1 MDEIKIGAEQEI
13 YLAPETEKFEN
24 ADEIAK
30 ISLDVEKYPFI
41 IRYDANQKDNII
53 TKLEKLG
60 CDEIKQLDFA
70 DCIAVSMSM
79 AQLKAIKTLNGVERV
94 EKDYDYKCLI
104 DGVSES
110 EYSSYLAGINPQLNK
125 KKEVKLAI
133 FDTGVTNI
141 SVNDSVNFV
150 NDSTRDEGG
159 HGTQMT
165 GIISSVV
172 TNSENKVA
180 SPSIY
185 SVVVADH
192 RGFAKT
198 STIMQALDWAI
209 NNGIKI
215 VCMSFGDY
223 HKSELLENMINRAS
237 SCGIVMVAAA
247 GNDGGF
253 EDENRIMYPAAFDNV
268 LSVGAKNG
276 DTIANYSNGGE
287 KADCFANGLQST
299 TDINGNAVNVI
310 GTSGATAFV
319 AGTILKNWCVNPEK
333 TSLDIIADIKTEM
346 SLTAGVEKAETLT
359 LTKKNDILINEK
371 ENIASNVT
379 ELNARSLDEGVSV
392 LCVGDDGCSSND
404 MSSAINAP
412 LVNWVDGCIGC
423 PGGEVWYKFTTIAS
437 EAHPN
442 GSKGWYGI
450 QTQGSLDTMG
460 YLYDAYGN
468 QIDYD
473 DSSGNNMNFKIT
485 HQLDYGETYYVKVK
499 AYGNNTGSFYFKVDF
514 GRDDHGNKPET
525 ATEIVGVYY
534 QDKSVS
540 GYLHSYGDVDYY
552 TFVPARN
559 CVMEIYTEGDTNT
572 YGQLY
577 CASGGLLDSDNNSN
591 GNGNF
596 KITAHLEGMKRYY
609 IAVSHNSSTG
619 YGDYTLRFKFVRDY
633 MEKPNLGSSTSPN
646 YTNLRTYINWIPEYN
661 GSSMTYITDY
671 VGVSPV
677 FETKT
682 IIGRTWMNWST
693 AEHWN
698 LHVVDSTEE
707 NSNSIRSTL
716 VDYAAESI
724 ATSALTKVFCSVFKL
739 VGLKAAVAGVV
750 LGGIVSLFSSAID
763 TNSSNSE
770 TQKFQEYARDITN
783 DNSKWI
789 MSEGINYKHND
800 NGLLYD
806 PMHLQGTNDTTY
818 EMDYNNY
825 FYGYQGMRGTFV
837 SEFAKSQ

>member
-1 MDEIKIGAEQEI
+1 MDEIKIGAEQEL
-13 YLAPETEKFEN
+13 YLAPETEKIEN

-41 IRYDANQKDNII
+41 IGYDTAEKDDII
-53 TKLEKLG
+53 TELEKLG

-79 AQLKAIKTLNGVERV
+79 AQLKAIKTLVGVEKV

-104 DGVSES
+104 NGVSES
-110 EYSSYLAGINPQLNK
+110 EYSSYLAGVNPQLNN
-125 KKEVKLAI
+125 KKEVKLAV
-133 FDTGVTNI
+133 FDTGATNV
-141 SVNDSVNFV
+141 SVDGSVNFI
-150 NDSTRDEGG
+150 NDVSTDENG

-172 TNSENKVA
+172 TNAENKVA

-223 HKSELLENMINRAS
+223 HKSKLLENMINRAS

-253 EDENRIMYPAAFDNV
+253 EDENRIMYPAAFGNV

-287 KADCFANGLQST
+287 KADCFANGSQST

-319 AGTILKNWCVNPEK
+319 AGTILKNWCVNPLK
-333 TSLDIIADIKTEM
+333 TSLDIIADIKAEM
-346 SLTAGVEKAETLT
+346 SLYASMDTSETLT
-359 LTKKNDILINEK
+359 LTNEKGILINEK
-371 ENIASNVT
+371 GNIASNDT
-379 ELNARSLDEGVSV
+379 DLNAMYFDEGVSV
-392 LCVGDDGCSSND
+392 LSVGDDGCSSND
-404 MSSAINAP
+404 MASAINAP

-423 PGGEVWYKFTTIAS
+423 PGGEVWYKFITVAS

-442 GSKGWYGI
+442 GGKGWYGI

-460 YLYDAYGN
+460 YLYDSYGN

-473 DSSGNNMNFKIT
+473 DDGGNNLNFKIT
-485 HQLDYGETYYVKVK
+485 HQLEYGETYYVKVR
-499 AYGNNTGSFYFKVDF
+499 AFGSNTGSFYFKVDF
-514 GRDDHGNKPET
+514 GRDDHGNTPET

-534 QDKSVS
+534 QDKSVN

-596 KITAHLEGMKRYY
+596 KITTHLEAMKRYY

-633 MEKPNLGSSTSPN
+633 MEKPNLGSSSNPN

-661 GSSMTYITDY
+661 GSSTTYITGFIGTLPIY
-671 VGVSPV
+671 
-677 FETKT
+677 ETKT

-698 LHVVDSTEE
+698 LHVVDNTEE

-716 VDYAAESI
+716 ADYAAESI

-789 MSEGINYKHND
+789 MSEGINYKYN
-800 NGLLYD
+800 NNVYLYD
-806 PMHLQGTNDTTY
+806 PMHLEGTNNTTY

>member
-13 YLAPETEKFEN
+13 YLAPETEKIEN

-41 IRYDANQKDNII
+41 VGYDANEKENII
-53 TKLEKLG
+53 TELEKLG

-70 DCIAVSMSM
+70 NCIAVSMSM
-79 AQLKAIKTLNGVERV
+79 AQLKAIKTLVGVEKV
-94 EKDYDYKCLI
+94 EKDCDYKCLVN
-104 DGVSES
+104 GVSES
-110 EYSSYLAGINPQLNK
+110 EYSSYLAGVNPQLNN
-125 KKEVKLAI
+125 KKEVKLAV
-133 FDTGVTNI
+133 FDTGVTNV
-141 SVNDSVNFV
+141 SVDGSVNFI
-150 NDSTRDEGG
+150 NDVSTDENG
-159 HGTQMT
+159 HGTQMA
-165 GIISSVV
+165 GIISAVV
-172 TNSENKVA
+172 ANMENKVA

-185 SVVVADH
+185 SVVIADH

-223 HKSELLENMINRAS
+223 HKSAFLENMINRAS

-253 EDENRIMYPAAFDNV
+253 EDESRIMYPSAFDNV

-287 KADCFANGLQST
+287 NTDCFANGSQST
-299 TDINGNAVNVI
+299 TDINGNAVTVI

-319 AGTILKNWCVNPEK
+319 AGTILKNWCVNPGK
-333 TSLDIIADIKTEM
+333 TALDIIADIKTEM
-346 SLTAGVEKAETLT
+346 SLTAGLDTAEALT
-359 LTKKNDILINEK
+359 LTNENGILINEK
-371 ENIASNVT
+371 ESIALNVT

-392 LCVGDDGCSSND
+392 HCVGDDGDDSCSSND
-404 MSSAINAP
+404 MSSAINVP
-412 LVNWVDGCIGC
+412 FFSWQSGCISC
-423 PGGEVWYKFTTIAS
+423 PGNEIWYKFTANVG

-450 QTQGSLDTMG
+450 QTQGSLDTVG

-473 DSSGNNMNFKIT
+473 DDGGNNLNFKIT
-485 HQLDYGETYYVKVK
+485 HQLEYGETYYVKVK
-499 AYGNNTGSFYFKVDF
+499 AYGSNTGSFSFKVDY
-514 GRDDHGNKPET
+514 GRDDHGNSMDT

-534 QDKSVS
+534 QDKSVN
-540 GYLHSYGDVDYY
+540 GYLHSYDDVDYY

-577 CASGGLLDSDNNSN
+577 CSTGALLDSDTDSN

-619 YGDYTLRFKFVRDY
+619 YGDYTLRFKFVKDY
-633 MEKPNLGSSTSPN
+633 CDQLVDEQYRVMFWYADNQDEYPEMGNSITRSKVFVSNRAKAEFEDRIILDEYNQKTGLRAVLDNGSFQDVFNYLLDYLISSIPLIGSSLSFAFN
-646 YTNLRTYINWIPEYN
+646 VGSIMYDFMSSLDLIFYREKKHAIENTNQYIIGEHYWF
-661 GSSMTYITDY
+661 TDY
-671 VGVSPV
+671 PNGMATGSYN
-677 FETKT
+677 TYS
-682 IIGRTWMNWST
+682 IGSG
-693 AEHWN
+693 A
-698 LHVVDSTEE
+698 
-707 NSNSIRSTL
+707 
-716 VDYAAESI
+716 YYG
-724 ATSALTKVFCSVFKL
+724 K
-739 VGLKAAVAGVV
+739 
-750 LGGIVSLFSSAID
+750 
-763 TNSSNSE
+763 
-770 TQKFQEYARDITN
+770 EY
-783 DNSKWI
+783 
-789 MSEGINYKHND
+789 
-800 NGLLYD
+800 
-806 PMHLQGTNDTTY
+806 Q
-818 EMDYNNY
+818 
-825 FYGYQGMRGTFV
+825 RGTFI
-837 SEFAKSQ
+837 ETYIKN